1 MCSCKHL
8 LARNTVAR
16 SLKTQQ
22 RNVFVCRLT
31 DTVEVDVDLGESSN
45 PDESEE
51 HRSIDELNSH
61 QW

>member
-1 MCSCKHL
+1 
-8 LARNTVAR
+8 
-16 SLKTQQ
+16 
-22 RNVFVCRLT
+22 LT